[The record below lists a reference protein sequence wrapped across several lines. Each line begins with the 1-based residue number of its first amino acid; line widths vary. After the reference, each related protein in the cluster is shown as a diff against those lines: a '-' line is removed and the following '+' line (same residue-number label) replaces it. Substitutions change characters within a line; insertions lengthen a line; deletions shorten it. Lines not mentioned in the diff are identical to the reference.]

1 MRSDEIRETFL
12 SFFEERGH
20 LRVPSSSLVPAAEDT
35 STLLTVA
42 GMQQFKPY
50 FEGREQPPS
59 PRLTSAQRT
68 FRTVDIDVVG
78 TTKRHLT
85 CFEMLGNFSVGD
97 YFKAESLRFG
107 WELSTGGFGFDP
119 ERVWVT
125 VFEGDDELGLGPD
138 TEAIEIWREIGVP
151 EERIVRLPT
160 LGELLA
166 GGPDRP
172 VRALLG
178 DVHRPR
184 PGVRLRRPAA
194 GRRHRPLPRV
204 LEPRLHDL
212 RAARGRLADRLPQR
226 NIDTGLGLE
235 RMAVIQQGVDSVFDT
250 DGSAPLI
257 ASPRSSP
264 ATRTARTRR
273 STRAMRIIA
282 DHARG
287 PST

>member
-68 FRTVDIDVVG
+68 FRTVDIEVVG

-119 ERVWVT
+119 EQS
-125 VFEGDDELGLGPD
+125 G
-138 TEAIEIWREIGVP
+138 
-151 EERIVRLPT
+151 
-160 LGELLA
+160 
-166 GGPDRP
+166 
-172 VRALLG
+172 
-178 DVHRPR
+178 
-184 PGVRLRRPAA
+184 
-194 GRRHRPLPRV
+194 
-204 LEPRLHDL
+204 
-212 RAARGRLADRLPQR
+212 
-226 NIDTGLGLE
+226 
-235 RMAVIQQGVDSVFDT
+235 
-250 DGSAPLI
+250 
-257 ASPRSSP
+257 
-264 ATRTARTRR
+264 
-273 STRAMRIIA
+273 
-282 DHARG
+282 
-287 PST
+287 